1 VKPQCARCR
10 DCGWV
15 CENHPDTPWQGA
27 HAIECG
33 AGMPCPDCNQ
43 PNEGELPRLPFTPE
57 LAKRNPPS
65 TLPPVTDL
73 AP

>member
-1 VKPQCARCR
+1 
-10 DCGWV
+10 V